1 MAVLS
6 FWHYA
11 VTAAVAAV
19 LLTYNYVSRKN
30 SRLAHVPNIRFKGSN
45 SIRRY
50 LFEADQLLHEG
61 YVNVSISIPKPC
73 SRGVC

>member
-11 VTAAVAAV
+11 VAAAVAAV
-19 LLTYNYVSRKN
+19 LLLYNYVSRKN
-30 SRLAHVPNIRFKGSN
+30 SGLAHVPNIRFKGSN

-61 YVNVSISIPKPC
+61 YVNVSIPISTPC